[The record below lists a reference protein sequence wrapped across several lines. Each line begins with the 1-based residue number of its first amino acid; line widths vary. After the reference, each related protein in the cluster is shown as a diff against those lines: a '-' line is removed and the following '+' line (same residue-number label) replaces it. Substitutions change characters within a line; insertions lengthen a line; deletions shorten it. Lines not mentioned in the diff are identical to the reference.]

1 MLWLFLR
8 QPCAPF
14 AEIEATVS
22 SLTSAPR
29 AEEEVVAYFDKS
41 VALFKSLPTYSWL
54 TAAGIVPSTTAT
66 YTLAQ
71 LQAVASARTGKQAVW
86 NCRSGALSEVWYG
99 YTTTGPIEGGTFTP
113 ASPVGSLSTCP
124 S

>member
-1 MLWLFLR
+1 M
-8 QPCAPF
+8 
-14 AEIEATVS
+14 
-22 SLTSAPR
+22 
-29 AEEEVVAYFDKS
+29 VAYFDKT
-41 VALFKSLPTYSWL
+41 VELFKSLPTYSWL
-54 TAAGIVPSTTAT
+54 TAAGIVPSNTAT

-86 NCRSGALSEVWYG
+86 NCRSGVLGEVWWG
-99 YTTTGPIEGGTFTP
+99 YTTTGPIEGGTFTH